1 MSYLLDL
8 IVILIIS
15 FITFIGYKKGLIK
28 VAFKII
34 SFVLAIIISIILYRP
49 ISNFLINHTPLYDK
63 IENTIQERL
72 SSSETTKEEA
82 DNFLSNY
89 YYAGKSVA
97 INTISESIAV
107 SIVNISVILVVFM
120 ISRLILGIFKFSGD
134 MMAKLPLIKQL
145 NHIGGFVYG
154 LAKGFIIIYALFAIV
169 SLLAPLVDLNNFIN
183 LINSSIISNIMYNNN
198 FILMLLI

>member
-49 ISNFLINHTPLYDK
+49 ISNFVINHTPLYDK

-97 INTISESIAV
+97 INTISKSIAV

-134 MMAKLPLIKQL
+134 MIAKLPLIKQL